1 MIKLLKSFSAI
12 FGLTVLIQVF
22 GLLRSVFLSKDLGA
36 SMELDAFYLA
46 NVLTVSVFSIIT
58 SSISTVLI
66 PSIIKEKGKSKTS
79 SLNYLISI
87 MRITL
92 GVSLILFL
100 LLFFFVDK
108 INPNFTNNIQKTFL
122 FTVLVL
128 LIGQFFRILSTYF
141 MSKLQI
147 SEKYFISRFPN
158 VIPAL
163 FPLVYLLFTDNFRMV
178 IFVSILASSYVA
190 ELLMYFILGDINIRK
205 IKLSAFFLSSKKDK
219 TSRNML
225 KNTLPIL
232 IGSTLFQLQ
241 IIITNYL
248 AGYFG
253 KGYITILSN
262 TNQIVGIFQGLLVA
276 NIFTL
281 VYPRIV
287 GIIKGNLLHGL
298 KKVEDY
304 IIITNFIVILLVW
317 GYAAVGNDLVK
328 LLFYRGNF
336 TLESSNKVYIFGLLL
351 MLGLPFSVIRD
362 YFYRVYYAIDNTAK
376 PTRNTIITVIFN
388 ICLLF
393 LLKFV
398 IQEFSLVVS
407 ISIGTLF
414 SLINISFQMRKDNF
428 LLNWKRLLSSFIL
441 TNVLA
446 SIMFVAI
453 KLFGINTENSLNNL
467 LVNIPLGVL
476 VIGISMTIIF
486 FLFRNSFNL
495 PDIH

>member
-12 FGLTVLIQVF
+12 LGLTVLIQVF

-351 MLGLPFSVIRD
+351 MLGLPFSVIS
-362 YFYRVYYAIDNTAK
+362 
-376 PTRNTIITVIFN
+376 N

-414 SLINISFQMRKDNF
+414 SLLNISFQMRKDNF

>member
-1 MIKLLKSFSAI
+1 
-12 FGLTVLIQVF
+12 
-22 GLLRSVFLSKDLGA
+22 
-36 SMELDAFYLA
+36 
-46 NVLTVSVFSIIT
+46 
-58 SSISTVLI
+58 
-66 PSIIKEKGKSKTS
+66 
-79 SLNYLISI
+79 
-87 MRITL
+87 
-92 GVSLILFL
+92 
-100 LLFFFVDK
+100 
-108 INPNFTNNIQKTFL
+108 
-122 FTVLVL
+122 
-128 LIGQFFRILSTYF
+128 
-141 MSKLQI
+141 
-147 SEKYFISRFPN
+147 
-158 VIPAL
+158 
-163 FPLVYLLFTDNFRMV
+163 
-178 IFVSILASSYVA
+178 
-190 ELLMYFILGDINIRK
+190 
-205 IKLSAFFLSSKKDK
+205 
-219 TSRNML
+219 
-225 KNTLPIL
+225 
-232 IGSTLFQLQ
+232 
-241 IIITNYL
+241 
-248 AGYFG
+248 
-253 KGYITILSN
+253 
-262 TNQIVGIFQGLLVA
+262 
-276 NIFTL
+276 
-281 VYPRIV
+281 
-287 GIIKGNLLHGL
+287 
-298 KKVEDY
+298 
-304 IIITNFIVILLVW
+304 
-317 GYAAVGNDLVK
+317 
-328 LLFYRGNF
+328 
-336 TLESSNKVYIFGLLL
+336 